1 MIASKKTIG
10 KLGMYI
16 IPSKENSL
24 GYDINP
30 AYVIERTPKRKNK
43 KLTKLQRR
51 RKAQKAGQVSHMYN
65 LLHR

>member
-16 IPSKENSL
+16 IPSKEKSL

-30 AYVIERTPKRKNK
+30 AYVVERPAKK
-43 KLTKLQRR
+43 KLTKLQKK
-51 RKAQKAGQVSHMYN
+51 RKAQKVAHASHMYN